1 MDSALSN
8 ANNIGHVYYFIIIPI
23 GIIAYAAYMF
33 FRLKGDR
40 RRKQDWLTA
49 HPNAAKVYIGK
60 NNSILKKL
68 MHKIQVISVDG
79 EKPIF
84 FTEKTVNGFLSRRER
99 ISSNRRFQKRAPAFS
114 TEALQR
120 PIGRANRKSPHK
132 RESHTITHLTL
143 KANPTASKN
152 SAFKTNAGRTARRPV
167 KVRFRPQHSVSFFA
181 KIRAAANN

>member
-8 ANNIGHVYYFIIIPI
+8 ANNITHVYYFIIIPI

-40 RRKQDWLTA
+40 RRKQDWLEA
-49 HPNAAKVYIGK
+49 HPDAAKVYIGK
-60 NNSILKKL
+60 NNSIIKKL
-68 MHKIQVISVDG
+68 MHRIQIISVDG

-84 FTEKTVNGFLSRRER
+84 FTEKMINGFLSRRER
-99 ISSNRRFQKRAPAFS
+99 MSSNRHFQKRAPAFS

-132 RESHTITHLTL
+132 RGSHTITRSTL

-152 SAFKTNAGRTARRPV
+152 SAFKTNTGRTARRPV
-167 KVRFRPQHSVSFFA
+167 KARPHPKPPVSFFA
-181 KIRAAANN
+181 KNRVSINN